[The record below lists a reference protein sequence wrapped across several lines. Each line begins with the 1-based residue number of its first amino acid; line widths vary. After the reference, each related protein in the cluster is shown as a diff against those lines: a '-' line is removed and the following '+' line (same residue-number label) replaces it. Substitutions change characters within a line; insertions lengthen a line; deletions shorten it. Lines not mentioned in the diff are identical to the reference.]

1 MWSLPTTK
9 CDDHCPN
16 GKVFVENHICVTVDP
31 LGYPLAI
38 KNGWLEIE
46 TSIWFGDFPASH
58 ISLLQGTHLLKLAA
72 ECVDPTGV
80 VDDWM
85 WFKEILGENLGFY
98 KDR

>member
-16 GKVFVENHICVTVDP
+16 GMLFVENHICVTVDP

-38 KNGWLEIE
+38 KKWLAGNRNLHLV
-46 TSIWFGDFPASH
+46 WRFPASH

-85 WFKEILGENLGFY
+85 WFKEILGENHGFY